1 MSTTLKGKIHPA
13 EAIAIR
19 VRTFLVPR
27 NKSVLYLRRFSR
39 SSKRLPF
46 LSQPYQLVK
55 LYSRHSPYR
64 ATKLLRLNY
73 WNPTLKHFL
82 HFFFL
87 WGMIPSWD
95 PPLKQFPWN
104 RSETL
109 VTRLQTSLVAGMKH
123 EGSRHHRSLYPR
135 LKWVEDK
142 NSLNT
147 IVLMRAPR
155 EDRHEKNSKTLNVL
169 VDSITRFLVVRCI
182 SIGWEKLFFPLLLSK
197 NRNMAA
203 QVESTSC
210 ITT

>member
-1 MSTTLKGKIHPA
+1 MSTTLRGKIHPA

-27 NKSVLYLRRFSR
+27 NKSVLYLRRFSL

-73 WNPTLKHFL
+73 WNPRMKHFL
-82 HFFFL
+82 YFFFFFFL
-87 WGMIPSWD
+87 WGMISSWD

-104 RSETL
+104 RSDTL

-123 EGSRHHRSLYPR
+123 EGSRHHRSLYLR

-142 NSLNT
+142 ISPSYTNMLSPLNPGSFFSYMFEKKALRT
-147 IVLMRAPR
+147 WL
-155 EDRHEKNSKTLNVL
+155 RHWS
-169 VDSITRFLVVRCI
+169 
-182 SIGWEKLFFPLLLSK
+182 
-197 NRNMAA
+197 A
-203 QVESTSC
+203 
-210 ITT
+210 